1 MAITN
6 IPILSLGAGVQSS
19 TMALMYAC
27 GELSPMPQC
36 AIFADTGDEPQAV
49 YEWLNWIETKLPYPI
64 HRVQKGILSVDSL
77 HIRVSKV
84 TGKTYANSQPPAF
97 SQKSDGTAS
106 GLLDRHC
113 TSSHKLAPIRSICWK
128 IYREERKKNPGI
140 PVKIKMLIGISIDEI
155 IRMKPSD
162 SRYIENTWPLIDA
175 GMRRS
180 DCLAWMKNHGF
191 PEPPRSACVYCPFH
205 NNEEWLRIKAVPTEW
220 NKAVEYEKALQA
232 SLKQV
237 DRYDGTAYLHPSLV
251 PLADVDF
258 SKGTSLPLFGNEC
271 EGMCGV

>member
-6 IPILSLGAGVQSS
+6 IPILSLGAGVQNS

-77 HIRVSKV
+77 RVRVSAK
-84 TGKTYANSQPPAF
+84 TGKSYTKSQPPAYM
-97 SQKSDGTAS
+97 QMPDGAPS
-106 GLLDRHC
+106 GLLMRQC
-113 TSSHKLAPIRSICWK
+113 TMTHKLDPIYSACWK
-128 IYREERKKNPGI
+128 IYCAERKKNPGVS
-140 PVKIKMLIGISIDEI
+140 VKIKMLIGISIDEI
-155 IRMKPSD
+155 IRMKPST
-162 SRYIENTWPLIDA
+162 RPYVENVFPLIDA
-175 GMRRS
+175 QMRRS

-205 NNEEWLRIKAVPTEW
+205 SNEEWLRIKAIPAEW